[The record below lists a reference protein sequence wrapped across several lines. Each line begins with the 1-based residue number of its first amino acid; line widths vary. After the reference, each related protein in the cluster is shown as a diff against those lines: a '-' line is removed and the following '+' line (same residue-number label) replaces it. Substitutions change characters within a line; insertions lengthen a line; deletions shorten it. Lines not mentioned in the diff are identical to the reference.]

1 MTANDRIILLLLS
14 FSSPPKAST
23 VTTEW
28 ERAGAGRP
36 LLMQISGDSA
46 EAPGPR
52 GEKCLLFAFDADCED
67 GDDDCVISPGE
78 LAR

>member
-1 MTANDRIILLLLS
+1 
-14 FSSPPKAST
+14 
-23 VTTEW
+23 
-28 ERAGAGRP
+28 
-36 LLMQISGDSA
+36 MQISGDSA
-46 EAPGPR
+46 EAPGTR